1 MIKVKV
7 SKRRGRNQSFQ
18 QYCQHVEQRVSRA
31 MQRFLIDAGA
41 QAAVYTPIDTSTLIN
56 SQFRTVTVNGTRV
69 TGRIGYSASYAAYV
83 HDPKVKQKFKRPT
96 AKKEFLKKGVE
107 ETLPNLAKYIQEELK
122 R

>member
-56 SQFRTVTVNGTRV
+56 SQFRTVTINGTRV

-83 HDPKVKQKFKRPT
+83 HDPKVKQNFKRPT